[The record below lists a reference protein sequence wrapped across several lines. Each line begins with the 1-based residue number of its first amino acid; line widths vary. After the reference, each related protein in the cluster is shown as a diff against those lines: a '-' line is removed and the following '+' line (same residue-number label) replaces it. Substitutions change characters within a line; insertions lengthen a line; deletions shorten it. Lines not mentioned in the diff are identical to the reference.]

1 METRFQTMIPVER
14 LTKTLTKQL
23 AKNLVRRSLNR
34 GNRGRAGCR
43 PFPCHDRAE
52 MSRSI

>member
-34 GNRGRAGCR
+34 RNRGKGWLPAL
-43 PFPCHDRAE
+43 PL
-52 MSRSI
+52 S

>member
-23 AKNLVRRSLNR
+23 AKISCDVPLTE
-34 GNRGRAGCR
+34 GTGGRAGCR